1 MPWSDDSYQH
11 PVMAPFRDWSKNE
24 TIDFLKPGLQPAAFR
39 YWEVQPE
46 QTATVVVAY
55 ADKGK
60 HPALLEANLDRRSI
74 RGRVLLFT
82 TALDDLHIEQGGA
95 KGERWNDYLQ
105 TSFYLVL
112 VQKTVGYLA
121 GDAEGRV
128 FNYLSGQSVLV
139 PLPAALRSAAL
150 ALDGP
155 GISGTEKYVAR
166 PENQAQVQIS
176 QAVQPG
182 NYKLL
187 TADGQTITAFSM
199 NVPSE
204 ESQLAQ
210 VPKEQIEALFGAES
224 VLPLDRK
231 ASLPRALENHWNQ
244 PVELLPWIMILVLL
258 VLALE
263 NLLANKFYRKEKA
276 EEEPN
281 RPASAD

>member
-1 MPWSDDSYQH
+1 M
-11 PVMAPFRDWSKNE
+11 
-24 TIDFLKPGLQPAAFR
+24 
-39 YWEVQPE
+39 
-46 QTATVVVAY
+46 
-55 ADKGK
+55 
-60 HPALLEANLDRRSI
+60 
-74 RGRVLLFT
+74 
-82 TALDDLHIEQGGA
+82 
-95 KGERWNDYLQ
+95 
-105 TSFYLVL
+105 L

-231 ASLPRALENHWNQ
+231 ASLPRRSRITGTSRWSCS
-244 PVELLPWIMILVLL
+244 PG
-258 VLALE
+258 
-263 NLLANKFYRKEKA
+263 
-276 EEEPN
+276 
-281 RPASAD
+281 S